1 MRAPTISE
9 VAKTAGVSV
18 ATVSRVVNGSP
29 SVSHETQARVQE
41 AIERLGYQP
50 NVWGRS
56 LRRGESRVVLVIVP
70 NVSNPYYAPIIAGTE
85 DRLHEDG
92 YSGMLCI
99 TNAEAERRA
108 LYLEFLKDGR
118 ADGAILMEPAR
129 DDPHVTGMARH
140 YHLVQ
145 CSEYCDNQAV
155 SHVSVDNL
163 AAAREVVLTLAGLG
177 HRRIG
182 FIGADNDFMSTIA
195 RRQGYLD
202 GLRVLNIPP
211 REDDQTFAGRD
222 YSFASGVEAARRL
235 LARLAGGSL
244 RPMRWIMRVLTA
256 PLIKYFRRRREKWK
270 KFFSFSAVWS
280 KIYHP
285 RTRSPAEVR
294 RGNQE
299 REAAADVSLQKGWSS
314 DEDPLSGPAGI
325 HGLSAD
331 RRAAEDRRSQRRRG
345 EPDPTGQRTDPD
357 KHRAFQRHR
366 KPS

>member
-56 LRRGESRVVLVIVP
+56 LRRGESRVVLIIVP

-177 HRRIG
+177 QRRIG
-182 FIGADNDFMSTIA
+182 FVGADNDFMSTIA

-202 GLRVLNIPP
+202 GLRVLNRPLPDGITAFPP
-211 REDDQTFAGRD
+211 AWRPPGGCWPGRSAPRP
-222 YSFASGVEAARRL
+222 YSASPTCWPWAPCRPPGSWASGCRRTC
-235 LARLAGGSL
+235 
-244 RPMRWIMRVLTA
+244 RWWGLTM
-256 PLIKYFRRRREKWK
+256 
-270 KFFSFSAVWS
+270 WS
-280 KIYHP
+280 TP
-285 RTRSPAEVR
+285 
-294 RGNQE
+294 
-299 REAAADVSLQKGWSS
+299 
-314 DEDPLSGPAGI
+314 
-325 HGLSAD
+325 
-331 RRAAEDRRSQRRRG
+331 
-345 EPDPTGQRTDPD
+345 
-357 KHRAFQRHR
+357 
-366 KPS
+366 

>member
-56 LRRGESRVVLVIVP
+56 LRRGESRVVLIIVP

-163 AAAREVVLTLAGLG
+163 AAAREVNFPLPRFSLYSLHPG
-177 HRRIG
+177 
-182 FIGADNDFMSTIA
+182 DFLPDALLPQTKFLLI
-195 RRQGYLD
+195 
-202 GLRVLNIPP
+202 LRNHVHKQMLF
-211 REDDQTFAGRD
+211 R
-222 YSFASGVEAARRL
+222 YRL
-235 LARLAGGSL
+235 PEHL
-244 RPMRWIMRVLTA
+244 RHL
-256 PLIKYFRRRREKWK
+256 
-270 KFFSFSAVWS
+270 
-280 KIYHP
+280 H
-285 RTRSPAEVR
+285 
-294 RGNQE
+294 
-299 REAAADVSLQKGWSS
+299 LQK
-314 DEDPLSGPAGI
+314 LSPV
-325 HGLSAD
+325 
-331 RRAAEDRRSQRRRG
+331 
-345 EPDPTGQRTDPD
+345 
-357 KHRAFQRHR
+357 
-366 KPS
+366 

>member
-182 FIGADNDFMSTIA
+182 FVGADNDFMSTIA

-211 REDDQTFAGRD
+211 REDDQTLPDGITALPPAWRPPGGCWPGR
-222 YSFASGVEAARRL
+222 SAPRPCSASPTCWPWAPCRPPGSWASGCRRTC
-235 LARLAGGSL
+235 
-244 RPMRWIMRVLTA
+244 RWWGLTM
-256 PLIKYFRRRREKWK
+256 
-270 KFFSFSAVWS
+270 WS
-280 KIYHP
+280 TP
-285 RTRSPAEVR
+285 
-294 RGNQE
+294 
-299 REAAADVSLQKGWSS
+299 
-314 DEDPLSGPAGI
+314 
-325 HGLSAD
+325 
-331 RRAAEDRRSQRRRG
+331 
-345 EPDPTGQRTDPD
+345 
-357 KHRAFQRHR
+357 
-366 KPS
+366 

>member
-1 MRAPTISE
+1 
-9 VAKTAGVSV
+9 
-18 ATVSRVVNGSP
+18 
-29 SVSHETQARVQE
+29 
-41 AIERLGYQP
+41 
-50 NVWGRS
+50 
-56 LRRGESRVVLVIVP
+56 
-70 NVSNPYYAPIIAGTE
+70 
-85 DRLHEDG
+85 
-92 YSGMLCI
+92 MLCI

-222 YSFASGVEAARRL
+222 YSFSSGVEAARRL
-235 LARLAGGSL
+235 LARPERPTALFCISDVLALGAVQAARELGL
-244 RPMRWIMRVLTA
+244 RVPEDLSVVGFDDVE
-256 PLIKYFRRRREKWK
+256 Y
-270 KFFSFSAVWS
+270 AVMG
-280 KIYHP
+280 HP
-285 RTRSPAEVR
+285 RLTTVR
-294 RGNQE
+294 QPCYELGRTAGELLLTQIQGGPRGRAVYLPHTLIE
-299 REAAADVSLQKGWSS
+299 RDSTARCAVGS
-314 DEDPLSGPAGI
+314 
-325 HGLSAD
+325 
-331 RRAAEDRRSQRRRG
+331 
-345 EPDPTGQRTDPD
+345 
-357 KHRAFQRHR
+357 
-366 KPS
+366 

>member
-129 DDPHVTGMARH
+129 DDPGCAGGGGIPPGT
-140 YHLVQ
+140 VQ
-145 CSEYCDNQAV
+145 RILRQPGGERV
-155 SHVSVDNL
+155 SMGQSGGP
-163 AAAREVVLTLAGLG
+163 AREVCSALGLG
-177 HRRIG
+177 PPAHRVHRRG
-182 FIGADNDFMSTIA
+182 QRLHVHHRCRQPSLTGCASGLGAPS
-195 RRQGYLD
+195 G
-202 GLRVLNIPP
+202 
-211 REDDQTFAGRD
+211 GRD
-222 YSFASGVEAARRL
+222 
-235 LARLAGGSL
+235 
-244 RPMRWIMRVLTA
+244 
-256 PLIKYFRRRREKWK
+256 
-270 KFFSFSAVWS
+270 
-280 KIYHP
+280 
-285 RTRSPAEVR
+285 
-294 RGNQE
+294 Q
-299 REAAADVSLQKGWSS
+299 
-314 DEDPLSGPAGI
+314 SGPARIGSLPPAWATRGCWI
-325 HGLSAD
+325 AGAAHGLFPASPTCWRWRSPSGRLSWASGC
-331 RRAAEDRRSQRRRG
+331 RRTCRWWGLTMWST
-345 EPDPTGQRTDPD
+345 P
-357 KHRAFQRHR
+357 
-366 KPS
+366 

>member
-235 LARLAGGSL
+235 LARPERPTALFCISDVLALGAVQAARELGLRVPEDLSVVGFDDIALAPYMVPSLASVRVPVTEMIKESINRLIFMLDGGEFNFQQSF
-244 RPMRWIMRVLTA
+244 PGA
-256 PLIKYFRRRREKWK
+256 LI
-270 KFFSFSAVWS
+270 
-280 KIYHP
+280 
-285 RTRSPAEVR
+285 
-294 RGNQE
+294 E
-299 REAAADVSLQKGWSS
+299 RESLVA
-314 DEDPLSGPAGI
+314 GPCA
-325 HGLSAD
+325 
-331 RRAAEDRRSQRRRG
+331 
-345 EPDPTGQRTDPD
+345 
-357 KHRAFQRHR
+357 
-366 KPS
+366 

>member
-56 LRRGESRVVLVIVP
+56 LRRGESRVVLIIVP

-163 AAAREVVLTLAGLG
+163 AAAREL
-177 HRRIG
+177 
-182 FIGADNDFMSTIA
+182 
-195 RRQGYLD
+195 
-202 GLRVLNIPP
+202 GLRVAEELSVLGF
-211 REDDQTFAGRD
+211 DD
-222 YSFASGVEAARRL
+222 VE
-235 LARLAGGSL
+235 
-244 RPMRWIMRVLTA
+244 
-256 PLIKYFRRRREKWK
+256 Y
-270 KFFSFSAVWS
+270 AVMG
-280 KIYHP
+280 HP
-285 RTRSPAEVR
+285 RLTTVR
-294 RGNQE
+294 QPCYELGRTAGELLLTQIQGGPRGRAVYLPHTLIE
-299 REAAADVSLQKGWSS
+299 RDSTARCAAGS
-314 DEDPLSGPAGI
+314 
-325 HGLSAD
+325 
-331 RRAAEDRRSQRRRG
+331 
-345 EPDPTGQRTDPD
+345 
-357 KHRAFQRHR
+357 
-366 KPS
+366 

>member
-202 GLRVLNIPP
+202 GLRVLKIPP

-235 LARLAGGSL
+235 LARPERPTALFCISDVLALGAVQAARELGLRVPEDLSVVGFDDIALAPYMVPSLASVRVPVTEMIKESINRLIFMLDGGEFNFQQSF
-244 RPMRWIMRVLTA
+244 PGA
-256 PLIKYFRRRREKWK
+256 LI
-270 KFFSFSAVWS
+270 
-280 KIYHP
+280 
-285 RTRSPAEVR
+285 
-294 RGNQE
+294 E
-299 REAAADVSLQKGWSS
+299 RESLVA
-314 DEDPLSGPAGI
+314 GPCA
-325 HGLSAD
+325 
-331 RRAAEDRRSQRRRG
+331 
-345 EPDPTGQRTDPD
+345 
-357 KHRAFQRHR
+357 
-366 KPS
+366 

>member
-202 GLRVLNIPP
+202 GLRVLNIP
-211 REDDQTFAGRD
+211 AGGRPD
-222 YSFASGVEAARRL
+222 LCRTGLQLCLRREAARRL
-235 LARLAGGSL
+235 LARPERPTALVCISDVRALGAVQAARELGL
-244 RPMRWIMRVLTA
+244 RGPEDLSVVGIDDVE
-256 PLIKYFRRRREKWK
+256 Y
-270 KFFSFSAVWS
+270 AVMG
-280 KIYHP
+280 HP
-285 RTRSPAEVR
+285 RLTTVR
-294 RGNQE
+294 QPCYELGRTAGELLLTQIQGGPRGRAVYLPHTLIE
-299 REAAADVSLQKGWSS
+299 RDSTARCAVGS
-314 DEDPLSGPAGI
+314 
-325 HGLSAD
+325 
-331 RRAAEDRRSQRRRG
+331 
-345 EPDPTGQRTDPD
+345 
-357 KHRAFQRHR
+357 
-366 KPS
+366 

>member
-56 LRRGESRVVLVIVP
+56 LRRGESRVVLIIVP

-177 HRRIG
+177 T
-182 FIGADNDFMSTIA
+182 GASALSA
-195 RRQGYLD
+195 RTTTSC
-202 GLRVLNIPP
+202 PP
-211 REDDQTFAGRD
+211 SPAGR
-222 YSFASGVEAARRL
+222 AI
-235 LARLAGGSL
+235 
-244 RPMRWIMRVLTA
+244 W
-256 PLIKYFRRRREKWK
+256 
-270 KFFSFSAVWS
+270 
-280 KIYHP
+280 
-285 RTRSPAEVR
+285 
-294 RGNQE
+294 
-299 REAAADVSLQKGWSS
+299 
-314 DEDPLSGPAGI
+314 
-325 HGLSAD
+325 
-331 RRAAEDRRSQRRRG
+331 
-345 EPDPTGQRTDPD
+345 TGC
-357 KHRAFQRHR
+357 AF
-366 KPS
+366 

>member
-99 TNAEAERRA
+99 TNAEAGRRA

-202 GLRVLNIPP
+202 L
-211 REDDQTFAGRD
+211 
-222 YSFASGVEAARRL
+222 
-235 LARLAGGSL
+235 SL
-244 RPMRWIMRVLTA
+244 
-256 PLIKYFRRRREKWK
+256 
-270 KFFSFSAVWS
+270 
-280 KIYHP
+280 
-285 RTRSPAEVR
+285 
-294 RGNQE
+294 
-299 REAAADVSLQKGWSS
+299 
-314 DEDPLSGPAGI
+314 I
-325 HGLSAD
+325 HI
-331 RRAAEDRRSQRRRG
+331 
-345 EPDPTGQRTDPD
+345 
-357 KHRAFQRHR
+357 
-366 KPS
+366 

>member
-56 LRRGESRVVLVIVP
+56 LRRGESRVVLIIVP

-99 TNAEAERRA
+99 TNAEAGRRA

-222 YSFASGVEAARRL
+222 YSFASGVVALGAVQAAREL
-235 LARLAGGSL
+235 GL
-244 RPMRWIMRVLTA
+244 RVPEDLSVVGFDDVE
-256 PLIKYFRRRREKWK
+256 Y
-270 KFFSFSAVWS
+270 AVMG
-280 KIYHP
+280 HP
-285 RTRSPAEVR
+285 RLTTVR
-294 RGNQE
+294 QPCYELGRTAGELLLTQIQGGPRGRAVYLPHTLIE
-299 REAAADVSLQKGWSS
+299 RDSTARCAVGS
-314 DEDPLSGPAGI
+314 
-325 HGLSAD
+325 
-331 RRAAEDRRSQRRRG
+331 
-345 EPDPTGQRTDPD
+345 
-357 KHRAFQRHR
+357 
-366 KPS
+366 

>member
-202 GLRVLNIPP
+202 GLRVLNIPRGRTTRPLPDGITALPPAWRPPGGCWPGRSAP
-211 REDDQTFAGRD
+211 RPCSASPTCWPWAPCRPPG
-222 YSFASGVEAARRL
+222 SWASGCRRTC
-235 LARLAGGSL
+235 
-244 RPMRWIMRVLTA
+244 RWWGLTM
-256 PLIKYFRRRREKWK
+256 
-270 KFFSFSAVWS
+270 WS
-280 KIYHP
+280 TP
-285 RTRSPAEVR
+285 
-294 RGNQE
+294 
-299 REAAADVSLQKGWSS
+299 
-314 DEDPLSGPAGI
+314 
-325 HGLSAD
+325 
-331 RRAAEDRRSQRRRG
+331 
-345 EPDPTGQRTDPD
+345 
-357 KHRAFQRHR
+357 
-366 KPS
+366 

>member
-129 DDPHVTGMARH
+129 DDPHAKRAEQQAKVAEAQK
-140 YHLVQ
+140 LLDQ
-145 CSEYCDNQAV
+145 INAISEVMDYDNEV
-155 SHVSVDNL
+155 MDNL

-235 LARLAGGSL
+235 LARPERPTALFCISDVLALGAVQAARELGL
-244 RPMRWIMRVLTA
+244 RVPEDLSVVGFDDVE
-256 PLIKYFRRRREKWK
+256 Y
-270 KFFSFSAVWS
+270 AVMG
-280 KIYHP
+280 HP
-285 RTRSPAEVR
+285 RLTTVR
-294 RGNQE
+294 QPCYELGRTAGELLLTQIQGGPRGRAVYLPHTLIE
-299 REAAADVSLQKGWSS
+299 RDSTARCAVGS
-314 DEDPLSGPAGI
+314 
-325 HGLSAD
+325 
-331 RRAAEDRRSQRRRG
+331 
-345 EPDPTGQRTDPD
+345 
-357 KHRAFQRHR
+357 
-366 KPS
+366 

>member
-1 MRAPTISE
+1 MKPVFFIDYDNTIF
-9 VAKTAGVSV
+9 
-18 ATVSRVVNGSP
+18 
-29 SVSHETQARVQE
+29 SHQTWSIPESSLE
-41 AIERLGYQP
+41 ALI
-50 NVWGRS
+50 
-56 LRRGESRVVLVIVP
+56 
-70 NVSNPYYAPIIAGTE
+70 
-85 DRLHEDG
+85 RLHEDG

-202 GLRVLNIPP
+202 GLRVLKIPP

-235 LARLAGGSL
+235 LARPERPTALFCISDVLALGAVQAARELGL
-244 RPMRWIMRVLTA
+244 RVPEDL
-256 PLIKYFRRRREKWK
+256 
-270 KFFSFSAVWS
+270 SAVGFG
-280 KIYHP
+280 
-285 RTRSPAEVR
+285 VR
-294 RGNQE
+294 RDGPPQ
-299 REAAADVSLQKGWSS
+299 ADHRAPALLRAGPDGRGASAHP
-314 DEDPLSGPAGI
+314 DSGRAPWTG
-325 HGLSAD
+325 GLS
-331 RRAAEDRRSQRRRG
+331 
-345 EPDPTGQRTDPD
+345 PPHP
-357 KHRAFQRHR
+357 H
-366 KPS
+366 

>member
-99 TNAEAERRA
+99 TNAEAGRRA

-202 GLRVLNIPP
+202 GLRVLNIP
-211 REDDQTFAGRD
+211 AGGRPD
-222 YSFASGVEAARRL
+222 LCRTGLQLSSGVEAARRL
-235 LARLAGGSL
+235 LARPERPRPCSASPTCWPWAPCRPPGAGPPGAGGL
-244 RPMRWIMRVLTA
+244 VGGG
-256 PLIKYFRRRREKWK
+256 
-270 KFFSFSAVWS
+270 V
-280 KIYHP
+280 
-285 RTRSPAEVR
+285 
-294 RGNQE
+294 
-299 REAAADVSLQKGWSS
+299 
-314 DEDPLSGPAGI
+314 
-325 HGLSAD
+325 
-331 RRAAEDRRSQRRRG
+331 
-345 EPDPTGQRTDPD
+345 
-357 KHRAFQRHR
+357 
-366 KPS
+366 

>member
-222 YSFASGVEAARRL
+222 YSFSSGVEAARRL
-235 LARLAGGSL
+235 LARPERPTALFCISDVLALGAVQAARELGL
-244 RPMRWIMRVLTA
+244 RVPEDLSVVGFDDVE
-256 PLIKYFRRRREKWK
+256 Y
-270 KFFSFSAVWS
+270 AVMG
-280 KIYHP
+280 HP
-285 RTRSPAEVR
+285 RLTTVR
-294 RGNQE
+294 QPCYELGRTAGELLLTQIQGGPRGRAVYLPHTLIE
-299 REAAADVSLQKGWSS
+299 RGSTARCAVGS
-314 DEDPLSGPAGI
+314 
-325 HGLSAD
+325 
-331 RRAAEDRRSQRRRG
+331 
-345 EPDPTGQRTDPD
+345 
-357 KHRAFQRHR
+357 
-366 KPS
+366 